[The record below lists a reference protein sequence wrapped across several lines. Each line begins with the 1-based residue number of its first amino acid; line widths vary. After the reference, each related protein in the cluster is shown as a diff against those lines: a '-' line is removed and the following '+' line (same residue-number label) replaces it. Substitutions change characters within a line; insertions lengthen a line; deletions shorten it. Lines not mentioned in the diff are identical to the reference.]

1 MLSFLRKKKVIDG
14 FFSFSFL
21 LGFFSSLIFF
31 FFSVFFPFFRGKNTV
46 KKKITGKKK
55 IHKNAKK
62 KRMLRKNVS
71 QVLGDSII
79 IITIAPR

>member
-1 MLSFLRKKKVIDG
+1 MASPLFLSCWVFF
-14 FFSFSFL
+14 FFSY
-21 LGFFSSLIFF
+21 F

-62 KRMLRKNVS
+62 KRMLKKNVS